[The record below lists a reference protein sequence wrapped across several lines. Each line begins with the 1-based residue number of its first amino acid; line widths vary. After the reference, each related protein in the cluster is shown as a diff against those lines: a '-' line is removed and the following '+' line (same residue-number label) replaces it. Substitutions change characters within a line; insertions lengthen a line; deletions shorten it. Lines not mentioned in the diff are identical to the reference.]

1 MMLERFT
8 GEARAVVVGAQQH
21 ARRLGHRYVRRR
33 SGPAARG
40 RLRRWRR
47 RRLARHMVPAA
58 GAGSGGRYAATGDQP
73 AGRIPFTP
81 GGQAVPAQHAP
92 GGGGPARQRHR
103 RRAHRARPARHER
116 GLVPPILEEVGVSAA
131 ALRAAILDRYRSAS

>member
-73 AGRIPFTP
+73 AGHIPFTP
-81 GGQAVPAQHAP
+81 GAKQCLHNTLREAV
-92 GGGGPARQRHR
+92 
-103 RRAHRARPARHER
+103 ARHDSGIGVEHIALGLLATNR